1 MDTGVLNRALLSK
14 CLQSPREILMWNK
27 AKLKYILYSLFVR
40 SKRKFYGRRERR
52 VMAGSVFSSFPSLL
66 GGKPPS
72 SLPSPREQSIV
83 GISWTQARLKHSF
96 STSQL

>member
-40 SKRKFYGRRERR
+40 SKRKFCGRR
-52 VMAGSVFSSFPSLL
+52 GKKGDGWFCVFQLPVTSRWEATLL
-66 GGKPPS
+66 SP
-72 SLPSPREQSIV
+72 LPQGAKHRGNILDAS
-83 GISWTQARLKHSF
+83 QA
-96 STSQL
+96 